1 MCPPIL
7 DTPSHSPSPSHPSG
21 FECPV
26 SCIELGLVIY
36 FTYSNIHVSLLLS
49 ARVFSRVLVPFCIHT
64 SNVWVIQ
71 SLQPRQHLML
81 SLIFFWLHCTGY
93 GILVP
98 WTGIEPVLLT
108 LEAQSVNHWTD
119 REVPIIF
126 YFSHSD
132 RCVVMSHWFKFSLL
146 SWLRML
152 NTFSCHLYI
161 LFSEIS
167 LVKR

>member
-1 MCPPIL
+1 
-7 DTPSHSPSPSHPSG
+7 
-21 FECPV
+21 
-26 SCIELGLVIY
+26 
-36 FTYSNIHVSLLLS
+36 
-49 ARVFSRVLVPFCIHT
+49 
-64 SNVWVIQ
+64 
-71 SLQPRQHLML
+71 ML

-98 WTGIEPVLLT
+98 WTGIEPVPLT
-108 LEAQSVNHWTD
+108 LEAQSVNHWAD
-119 REVPIIF
+119 REVPVIF
-126 YFSHSD
+126 YFNHSD

-167 LVKR
+167 LIKHYTFLFGLYAFILLIFVSSYIYILSISSLSDTWLANILSYPIACFFLIFLVEALQVKFFHFDEFWFISSSFYGLCFWC